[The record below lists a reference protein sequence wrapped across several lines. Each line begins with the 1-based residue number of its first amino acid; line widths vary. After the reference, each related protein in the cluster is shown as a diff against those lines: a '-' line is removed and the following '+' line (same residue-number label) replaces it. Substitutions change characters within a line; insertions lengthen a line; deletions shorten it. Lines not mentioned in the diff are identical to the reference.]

1 MNICPESEIVGLA
14 GTGKS
19 TLVKETTERG
29 DQDLPLPKTWFFWS
43 LGRDP
48 HYGTSG
54 FKSDAEDFTREELI
68 SLGCIDAW
76 LPYIQSM
83 NSSGN
88 SIAVLDPGSIY
99 WLTKLKRFGV
109 TGTGRSWYQCWWEAK
124 FEEWSTAVDLLI
136 WLDAPEELCLQRILS
151 RDQWHDAKEMTSTEA
166 LGRFRALRKSYE
178 QIILQMVSKRPRKVF
193 HFLTDQISTQEI
205 VDRIFAEV
213 PLGPS
218 GQNRTIEKRRA
229 NEPSDCT
236 TQPHI
241 NNSPFITG

>member
-1 MNICPESEIVGLA
+1 
-14 GTGKS
+14 
-19 TLVKETTERG
+19 
-29 DQDLPLPKTWFFWS
+29 
-43 LGRDP
+43 
-48 HYGTSG
+48 
-54 FKSDAEDFTREELI
+54 
-68 SLGCIDAW
+68 
-76 LPYIQSM
+76 
-83 NSSGN
+83 
-88 SIAVLDPGSIY
+88 
-99 WLTKLKRFGV
+99 
-109 TGTGRSWYQCWWEAK
+109 
-124 FEEWSTAVDLLI
+124 
-136 WLDAPEELCLQRILS
+136 
-151 RDQWHDAKEMTSTEA
+151 MTSTEA